1 LDTPRYTACMTST
14 GSPPDEI
21 EEWKQGDN
29 REVADSRHL
38 HRTQK
43 TKHQTYKRKKKK
55 KKKKDDPHHALRF
68 LGGPRMGN
76 GSRCSPQRVR
86 SFRGVNMDVTFLLGP
101 RRDILSRV

>member
-1 LDTPRYTACMTST
+1 MTST

-55 KKKKDDPHHALRF
+55 KEEER
-68 LGGPRMGN
+68 
-76 GSRCSPQRVR
+76 
-86 SFRGVNMDVTFLLGP
+86 
-101 RRDILSRV
+101 